1 MGKNVGKVDAYIRF
15 LLGVAFLL
23 NIFALETGV
32 IGTIVLLVL
41 GLAMIISS
49 ITGYCWLYTLLKI
62 DTCTV
67 KEEPKEPAAPAHH

>member
-23 NIFALETGV
+23 NIFALETGI

-41 GLAMIISS
+41 GLAMIITSF
-49 ITGYCWLYTLLKI
+49 TGYCGLYTLLKI
-62 DTCTV
+62 DTYTV
-67 KEEPKEPAAPAHH
+67 KEETKEPAAPAHH